1 MSLKAKAAAVDLSN
15 LSKPPQQPDDPAP
28 TLADAPDAGSVEVA
42 APPAPAPV
50 SAGRRSGVAAIQQ
63 SIGVHLR
70 VQELEAENAELR
82 EASVVVKLDPSRVR
96 DSKWKNRHEL
106 SFSTKE
112 FLDLKTEIESAGEN
126 VQAIKVRRVEGVPDE
141 YEVVYGRRRLRAC
154 RDLGLRVNAIIEQ
167 LDDVQLFIE
176 ADRENR
182 KRADLTPWEQG
193 AMYKHALDAGLFSS
207 QRQMAAKLGVSSGNL
222 SVAIQLASLPEEV
235 VAAFP
240 SPLDL
245 QFRWGG
251 ALTAALER
259 DAVRVGQLAREIA
272 AREVRPT
279 AKEVFTLLTSPPGA
293 AREAASKELRSAG
306 KKVGVWT
313 RDGRGGF
320 SFKVKSGTLKAS
332 EERALTDFLDKLFG

>member
-1 MSLKAKAAAVDLSN
+1 MSLKAKAAAIDLSD
-15 LSKPPQQPDDPAP
+15 LGQPPKPPDDPAP
-28 TLADAPDAGSVEVA
+28 TSADAPAAAPAEVA
-42 APPAPAPV
+42 AEPAPAPAPV
-50 SAGRRSGVAAIQQ
+50 GRRSGVAAIQQ

-70 VQELEAENAELR
+70 VQQLEAENAELR
-82 EASVVVKLDPSRVR
+82 EANVVVKLEPSRVR

-106 SFSTKE
+106 SFATKE
-112 FLDLKTEIESAGEN
+112 FLDLKAEIESAGEN

-141 YEVVYGRRRLRAC
+141 YEIVYGRRRLRAC
-154 RDLGLRVNAIIEQ
+154 RELGLRVNAIVEQ

-193 AMYKHALDAGLFSS
+193 VMYKHALDAGLFSS
-207 QRQMAAKLGVSSGNL
+207 QRQMAAKLGVDSGNL
-222 SVAIQLASLPEEV
+222 SVAIRLASLPEEV

-251 ALTAALER
+251 ALTAALEG

-279 AKEVFTLLTSPPGA
+279 AKEVFALLTSPAKPE
-293 AREAASKELRSAG
+293 REAVSKELRSAG
-306 KKVGVWT
+306 KKVGAWS
-313 RDGRGGF
+313 RDARGGF
-320 SFKVKSGTLKAS
+320 SFKIKAGALNVS
-332 EERALTDFLDKLFG
+332 EEKKLTDFLDKLFS